1 MDKWRGWLYAVVV
14 QSFLTSFF
22 TDDNLI
28 FCNASIE
35 ECDTLQWVLEVYEKA
50 SSHQLNWVKT
60 SLFFSKNAPREI
72 QKEIKRRFRAQ
83 VIKIHEKYHG
93 LPSLVGRN
101 KMNTFNDIK
110 EKFGKKLAGWKKKML
125 SKASKEILIKAVAQA
140 IPTYTMGC
148 FKLPNFLYE
157 ELTNMVRNFW
167 WGQKK
172 EEKKTAWLSWEK
184 MCEP

>member
-1 MDKWRGWLYAVVV
+1 MDRWRGWLYAVVV

-28 FCNASIE
+28 FYNASIE

-50 SSHQLNWVKT
+50 SSQQLNWVKT
-60 SLFFSKNAPREI
+60 SLFFSRNAPREI
-72 QKEIKRRFRAQ
+72 QKEIKRRFGVQ
-83 VIKIHEKYHG
+83 VIKKHEKYHG

-125 SKASKEILIKAVAQA
+125 SKASKEILIKAVA
-140 IPTYTMGC
+140 
-148 FKLPNFLYE
+148 
-157 ELTNMVRNFW
+157 
-167 WGQKK
+167 
-172 EEKKTAWLSWEK
+172 
-184 MCEP
+184 